1 VAPKLH
7 RPEALI
13 GMHNL
18 ASWHRQCAAL
28 ITIGWGRHETRCRPP
43 GVAFIPVART
53 QTLYVCR
60 ACGGE
65 ALKWQGQ
72 CAHCR
77 EWDSLEAVTAV
88 RGTRERAGVSAASS
102 GLGEGAADAGAQTRL
117 TFGMAELDRAFGG
130 GMVAGSVTLLGGEP
144 GIGKSTL
151 LLQVAAALAAEQVIV
166 YASGEESVPQIGLR
180 ARRLGL
186 AGAQLLLVSDG
197 SLDAILALA
206 AEREPALLV
215 IDSIQTMRLAATE
228 SSPGSPLQL
237 RDCTAA
243 LVRYAKLS
251 GCAVIL
257 VGHVTKDGSIAGPK
271 LLEHLVDTVLYF
283 ESDAGSRYRMLRAT
297 KNRYGPVNELGF
309 FAMSETGL
317 KEVRNPSA
325 IFLSRHPQPVPG
337 SVVMVARDGGRPLL
351 IEVQALV
358 DRTRFAAPRRVA
370 QGVDVNRLSMLLAIM
385 SRHAELPLAEYDV
398 FVNLVGGIE
407 ISETSTDLPLAL
419 SLASSLRGRA
429 LPAAPVVFGELGLTG
444 EVRPVA
450 HGEERL
456 RELMKLGYKRAILP
470 RDNLPRSPP
479 AGLVLHPVASLAEAL
494 AAAFTES

>member
-1 VAPKLH
+1 
-7 RPEALI
+7 
-13 GMHNL
+13 
-18 ASWHRQCAAL
+18 
-28 ITIGWGRHETRCRPP
+28 
-43 GVAFIPVART
+43 VART

-77 EWDSLEAVTAV
+77 QWDSLEAVTAA
-88 RGTRERAGVSAASS
+88 RGTRERGTAAAASS
-102 GLGEGAADAGAQTRL
+102 GLAQGLGDPASLTRL
-117 TFGMAELDRAFGG
+117 SLGMAEIDRAFGG
-130 GMVAGSVTLLGGEP
+130 GLVPGSVTLLGGEP

-151 LLQVAAALAAEQVIV
+151 LLQVAALLAAEHVIV

-186 AGAQLLLVSDG
+186 GGAQLLLVSDS

-206 AEREPALLV
+206 AERTPALLV
-215 IDSIQTMRLAATE
+215 IDSIQAMQLAATE
-228 SSPGSPLQL
+228 SSPGSAPQL

-251 GCAVIL
+251 GCAVII

-283 ESDAGSRYRMLRAT
+283 ESDLGSRYRMLRAT
-297 KNRYGPVNELGF
+297 KNRFGPVNELGF
-309 FAMSETGL
+309 FAMSEGGL

-337 SVVMVARDGGRPLL
+337 SVVMVARDGGRSLL

-358 DRTRFAAPRRVA
+358 DRSRFTTPRRVA
-370 QGVDVNRLSMLLAIM
+370 QGVDANRVSMLLAIL
-385 SRHAELPLAEYDV
+385 SRHAELPLADYDV
-398 FVNLVGGIE
+398 FVNLVGGID
-407 ISETSTDLPLAL
+407 IAETSTDLPLAL
-419 SLASSLRGRA
+419 ALASSLRGHA
-429 LPAAPVVFGELGLTG
+429 LPGSPVVFGELGLTG

-456 RELMKLGYKRAILP
+456 RELTKLGYKSVILP
-470 RDNLPRSPP
+470 RDNLPRSAP
-479 AGLVLHPVASLAEAL
+479 AGLTLHPVASLGEAL
-494 AAAFTES
+494 AAAFGQT